1 MESIGTNAEAT
12 EVLLVEDNPGN
23 VRLSRE
29 AVRDAKVHINLKVS
43 GKNWKAANIFG
54 TLA

>member
-1 MESIGTNAEAT
+1 MLQLSRFFELKIVRE
-12 EVLLVEDNPGN
+12 N
-23 VRLSRE
+23 VRLTRE